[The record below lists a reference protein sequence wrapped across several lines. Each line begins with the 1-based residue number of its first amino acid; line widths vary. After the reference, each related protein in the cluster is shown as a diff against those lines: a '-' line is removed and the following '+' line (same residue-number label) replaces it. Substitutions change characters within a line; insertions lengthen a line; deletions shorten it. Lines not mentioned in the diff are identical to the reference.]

1 MTAVQ
6 ARLIHLN
13 NMTIIEI
20 TLILSRT
27 MLITQIVFLL
37 LAVIIMVSP
46 LLQIA
51 GIFDF
56 LFENLLLDFL
66 LAMLHLQALTIIM
79 NNVYPYI

>member
-56 LFENLLLDFL
+56 LFRNLLLDFL
-66 LAMLHLQALTIIM
+66 LDVLYFQTLTILM
-79 NNVYPYI
+79 NIVLPYI